1 MSSRTSRR
9 SRKSSLNGVVGRA
22 RLGRRTKSLAKRLKP
37 GDIAVIDEVDLGRAS
52 AQALVGCGVGAVINA
67 GSSISGRY
75 PNLGPQLLVDAGIP
89 LVDGVG
95 PEIFQR
101 LDEGVRVRLDGGV
114 VYRGDAAVAVG
125 QHLDAESVATA
136 MEHAKF
142 GLSAHLEAFTA
153 NMTEY
158 LRRERDL
165 MLDGVG
171 APDLETRLDGRHVL
185 VAAPGSDHRQD
196 LKALRRYIAECR
208 PVLIGVDGG
217 ADALLEVG
225 YRPDLIAGDIDAVSD
240 HALSCGAEVVIPA
253 VRGGHAPG
261 GDRLDRLGVRAV
273 VFPATGTSEDL
284 AVLLADLKGARLIVA
299 VGASTTLLEILD
311 QGRAGAA
318 STPWTRLRAGPK
330 LVDAKAVHQ
339 LYQGRVATWQ
349 VIALMLV
356 GLLAVVVA
364 VATTPAGQSWLQALA
379 SWWSALLQGMLGPP
393 R

>member
-9 SRKSSLNGVVGRA
+9 SQKSSHNGVAGRV
-22 RLGRRTKSLAKRLKP
+22 RLDRRTKNLAKRLKP

-52 AQALVGCGVGAVINA
+52 AQALVGCGVGAVVNA

-114 VYRGDAAVAVG
+114 VYRGGTAVAVG
-125 QHLDAESVATA
+125 QHLDADSVATA
-136 MEHAKF
+136 MEHAKV
-142 GLSAHLEAFTA
+142 GLSTHLEAFTA

-165 MLDGVG
+165 LLDGVG

-185 VAAPGSDHRQD
+185 VVARGSDHRQD

-240 HALSCGAEVVIPA
+240 HALSCGAEVVIHA

-284 AVLLADLKGARLIVA
+284 AVLLADLKGASLIVA

-311 QGRAGAA
+311 QGRPGAA
-318 STPWTRLRAGPK
+318 STPWTRLRAGPR

-356 GLLAVVVA
+356 GLMAVVVA

-379 SWWSALLQGMLGPP
+379 AWWSALLQGMPGPP